1 MKFDE
6 LATKDPRSS
15 EDEKA
20 YQKLLKGQQFTA
32 AVLEILQGHTS
43 EEAFLDFDK
52 FQKYLKKIVGSV
64 EGMSDSRLKNIAY
77 ELSEMD
83 KEAVIQKDRKKQI
96 IVDPTT
102 KDTEI
107 VKLNQNVDTYMQQE
121 VLPHI
126 PDALYFYEFDETK
139 PVGNNNKVKLGA
151 EFPFTRYFY
160 EYQTPQSADSLLQQF
175 QALEQ
180 ELAVD
185 LQSLFESE
193 GD

>member
-1 MKFDE
+1 MNE
-6 LATKDPRSS
+6 
-15 EDEKA
+15 
-20 YQKLLKGQQFTA
+20 
-32 AVLEILQGHTS
+32 
-43 EEAFLDFDK
+43 
-52 FQKYLKKIVGSV
+52 
-64 EGMSDSRLKNIAY
+64 SRLKNIAY

-83 KEAVIQKDRKKQI
+83 KEAVIQKNRKKQI

-107 VKLNQNVDTYMQQE
+107 VKLNQDVDSYMQHE

-139 PVGNNNKVKLGA
+139 PVGTNNKVKLGA
-151 EFPFTRYFY
+151 EFPFNRYFY
-160 EYQTPQSADSLLQQF
+160 EYQAPQRSDSLLQQF
-175 QALEQ
+175 QALER

>member
-6 LATKDPRSS
+6 LAAKDPRSN

-20 YQKLLKGQQFTA
+20 YQKLLKGQQFTT
-32 AVLEILQGHTS
+32 AVLEILQAHTS
-43 EEAFLDFDK
+43 DEAFLEFDK
-52 FQKYLKKIVGSV
+52 FQKHLEKLIGSV

-83 KEAVIQKDRKKQI
+83 KEAVIQKNRKKQI
-96 IVDPTT
+96 IIDPTT

-107 VKLNQNVDTYMQQE
+107 IKLNQDVDTYMQQE

-139 PVGNNNKVKLGA
+139 QSVITTKSNSVRNSPLLDTSTSTKHHKVRTAYSNNSK
-151 EFPFTRYFY
+151 T
-160 EYQTPQSADSLLQQF
+160 
-175 QALEQ
+175 
-180 ELAVD
+180 
-185 LQSLFESE
+185 
-193 GD
+193 